1 MIAPHKIF
9 PLLCSFCGLAALS
22 FGAAEVKPQLD
33 SQVAAFFEKNCIHC
47 HGPKKS
53 KGDLRLD
60 QLTADFSQRE
70 NFDRWH
76 EIASRIESGEMP
88 PKKESRPDAAQAKA
102 VVRLITTRLDQA
114 AAKRRAT
121 EGRVV
126 IRRLNRVE
134 YENTVRDLFGVDAN
148 LKDLLPLDSS
158 AEGFDNIGDA
168 LHISSFSMDRYLEAA
183 DTALNQAIANRPKP
197 PAMQKRIRL
206 TETQHLRSTGEKV
219 FRIRDDGGVVMF
231 SSSAWQKVLL
241 SPFYPSERGRYR
253 FRISASATQSA
264 GKPVTF
270 QVWSGSAGMG
280 GPRGHLV
287 GYFDAPADKPKLIE
301 FVDRMEPKTSISIL
315 PYGLAGARDITKV
328 GAAAWTEPGLVIDW
342 VEVEGPLNETWPP
355 ESHRRLFGDLKQVSS
370 PIYNQRDRVEV
381 VSESPQAD
389 AKSILLK
396 FARRAFRRPVTETD
410 IKPIL
415 ALVEARLA
423 EKYSFEKAVRVGLMA
438 IMASPEFLFL
448 NEGRKGDTPVA
459 SASVSATNGDKS
471 VAAPKLDD
479 LALASRLSYF
489 LWSSM
494 PDEELLTLAEQRK
507 LSQPATL
514 RAQVERL
521 LNSPKSAAF
530 TENFTGQWLGL
541 RDIDFTMPGHLL
553 YPDFDDMLKVS
564 MVRETELFFA
574 EVLKRDLS
582 LANFIASDFTMLNGR
597 LAKHYGIPGVD
608 GWEFRRVSLPPGS
621 HRGGLL
627 TMASVLK
634 VTANGTTTSPV
645 TRGAWVL
652 DRILG
657 TPPPKPPEAVAQL
670 EPDIRG
676 ATTVREQLAKHRQIE
691 TCASCHVKI
700 DPPGFALE
708 SFDVIGG
715 WRDYYRVRGS
725 GKPVT
730 LDGRKMSYRHGPKV
744 NPADVLPD
752 GRAFHDIDEL
762 KKLLLT
768 DKDQIA
774 RALTAKLVTYAT
786 GGSPES
792 ADAPAIGDIAQKIKT
807 KNYGFRSLIHEITQS
822 KLFQEK

>member
-1 MIAPHKIF
+1 M
-9 PLLCSFCGLAALS
+9 AARSL
-22 FGAAEVKPQLD
+22 GAAEAAPKVD
-33 SQVAAFFEKNCIHC
+33 SQVAAFFEKNCLRC
-47 HGPKKS
+47 HGPEKS

-60 QLTADFSQRE
+60 QLTTDFSLRE
-70 NFDRWH
+70 NFERWH

-88 PKKESRPDAAQAKA
+88 PKKEPRPDAAQAQS
-102 VVRLITTRLDQA
+102 VVRRITARLDEA

-126 IRRLNRVE
+126 LRRLNRVE
-134 YENTVRDLFGVDAN
+134 YENTVRDLLGVDAQ
-148 LKDLLPLDSS
+148 LKELLPLDTAAS
-158 AEGFDNIGDA
+158 GFDNIGDA

-183 DTALNQAIANRPKP
+183 DAALNQAIANRPKP
-197 PAMQKRIRL
+197 PAMQKHIRL

-231 SSSAWQKVLL
+231 SSSAWQKILL

-253 FRISASATQSA
+253 FRISASAVQSA

-280 GPRGHLV
+280 GPKGHLV
-287 GYFDAPADKPKLIE
+287 GYFDAPADKAKVIE
-301 FVDRMEPKTSISIL
+301 FVDHMEPKTSISVL
-315 PYGLAGARDITKV
+315 PYGLAGAREISKV
-328 GAAAWTEPGLVIDW
+328 GAEAWTEPGLAIDW

-355 ESHRRLFGDLKQVSS
+355 ESHRRLFGDLKQASS
-370 PIYNQRDRVEV
+370 PIYNQRDRMEV

-389 AKSILLK
+389 AKNILLK
-396 FARRAFRRPVTETD
+396 FARRAFRRPVTEAD

-415 ALVEARLA
+415 SLVEARLA
-423 EKYSFEKAVRVGLMA
+423 EKYSFEKAMRVGLTA
-438 IMASPEFLFL
+438 IMASPDFLFL
-448 NEGRKGDTPVA
+448 REPPG
-459 SASVSATNGDKS
+459 
-471 VAAPKLDD
+471 KLDD
-479 LALASRLSYF
+479 FALASRLSYF
-489 LWSSM
+489 LWSTM
-494 PDEELLTLAEQRK
+494 PDEELLTLAEHRK

-521 LNSPKSAAF
+521 LNSSKATAF

-541 RDIDFTMPGHLL
+541 RDIDFTMPSHLF

-574 EVLKRDLS
+574 EVLKNDLS
-582 LANFIASDFTMLNGR
+582 LTNFIASDFTMLNGR

-608 GWEFRRVSLPPGS
+608 GWEFRRVSLPPAS
-621 HRGGLL
+621 HRGGVL

-645 TRGAWVL
+645 LRGAWVL

-670 EPDIRG
+670 EPDTRG
-676 ATTVREQLAKHRQIE
+676 ATTIREQLAKHRTIE

-725 GKPVT
+725 GKSVT
-730 LDGRKMSYRHGPKV
+730 LNGQKMPYSHGPKV
-744 NPADVLPD
+744 DPADVLPN

-762 KKLLLT
+762 KRLLLA

-786 GGSPES
+786 GGAPES
-792 ADAPAIGDIAQKIKT
+792 ADQPAIREVVGKVSG